1 MIIKVTTKP
10 NVGSIGTFPI
20 LKGNLKGLWRLGCL
34 NRSLITDRLTRA
46 KTISIPKTEMLAT
59 SEILP
64 AYIII
69 VARVKDMVNMV
80 ANHGVLLEE

>member
-1 MIIKVTTKP
+1 MVVTKP
-10 NVGSIGTFPI
+10 NAGIMGTFPI
-20 LKGNLKGLWRLGCL
+20 LRGNLKGLCRLGCL

-46 KTISIPKTEMLAT
+46 KTISIPNTEMLAT

-64 AYIII
+64 VYKII
-69 VARVKDMVNMV
+69 VAKVKAMVNIV